1 MSWED
6 IKEEIYTLVEGLTTT
21 GAPVYNFNWVTRR
34 RPDTYMVSDALAY
47 FALHYPE
54 DEDFEEDVSEEYNAT
69 SLTRFLARNVE
80 FHLRVRSDAT
90 TLDPDT
96 VKDLNNDANDRALK
110 DIRLAFGSDTLNT
123 CNKGIHEVNY
133 VSAGKKQNTAQSAY
147 YPYSVRATY
156 RIIYKEPRR
165 L

>member
-1 MSWED
+1 MAWKD
-6 IKEEIYTLVEGLTTT
+6 IKEEIYTLVESLNVVG
-21 GAPVYNFNWVTRR
+21 GYNFDWVTRR
-34 RPDTYMVSDALAY
+34 RPDTYMESDALAY
-47 FALHYPE
+47 FSLHYPE
-54 DEDFEEDVSEEYNAT
+54 DEEFEEDASDEFSGD
-69 SLTRFLARNVE
+69 SLSRFLARNVE

-96 VKDLNNDANDRALK
+96 VKDLNNDANDRALE

-123 CNKGIHEVNY
+123 CNKGIHLVSY
-133 VSAGKKQNTAQSAY
+133 VSAGKEEHTSQSAY